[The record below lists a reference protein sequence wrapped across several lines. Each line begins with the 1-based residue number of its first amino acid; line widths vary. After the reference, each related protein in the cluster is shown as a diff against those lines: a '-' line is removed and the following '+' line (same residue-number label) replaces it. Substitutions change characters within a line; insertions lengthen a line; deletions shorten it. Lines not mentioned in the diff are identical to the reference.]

1 MERNFADDI
10 ISLIVTITAK
20 VTGAKIC
27 SLLLLDKKKEELILK
42 ACQSESGV
50 YKEKSNI
57 PLGMGIAGRVAIS
70 GQPIKVLNVLKDPR
84 FINRRVAEQVGL
96 VSLLSVPMIV
106 DGETIGVINCYTAQ
120 EHDFTDSDIQMLT
133 AAASQAAIVLKNTEL
148 RILKQVVEQELE
160 ERKTIERAKEIVME
174 KKGIT
179 GKQAFELLRTQS
191 MNSRMSMAKI
201 AGSIILASAFD

>member
-96 VSLLSVPMIV
+96 VSLLS
-106 DGETIGVINCYTAQ
+106 
-120 EHDFTDSDIQMLT
+120 
-133 AAASQAAIVLKNTEL
+133 
-148 RILKQVVEQELE
+148 
-160 ERKTIERAKEIVME
+160 
-174 KKGIT
+174 
-179 GKQAFELLRTQS
+179 
-191 MNSRMSMAKI
+191 
-201 AGSIILASAFD
+201 SA

>member
-1 MERNFADDI
+1 
-10 ISLIVTITAK
+10 
-20 VTGAKIC
+20 
-27 SLLLLDKKKEELILK
+27 
-42 ACQSESGV
+42 
-50 YKEKSNI
+50 
-57 PLGMGIAGRVAIS
+57 
-70 GQPIKVLNVLKDPR
+70 
-84 FINRRVAEQVGL
+84 
-96 VSLLSVPMIV
+96 
-106 DGETIGVINCYTAQ
+106 VINCYTAQ